1 MMYCNR
7 YVDTQI
13 ITKGTPLARTG
24 WSETTVPVIEVRWK
38 QNRIKPE
45 KLYYKDIINTSWE
58 ETKEKYLGEIGR

>member
-1 MMYCNR
+1 MKPKYEQDVEYISNWWKTKAIKR
-7 YVDTQI
+7 Y
-13 ITKGTPLARTG
+13 TKLL
-24 WSETTVPVIEVRWK
+24 E